1 MMEER
6 AKQQGYRNGL
16 QTREGRGLGSVWKS
30 LTAHIGL
37 KRKDPCCL
45 RCTAGAVVQ
54 AGTPHLSVT
63 SVNVISRM
71 CVLWNRWSWE
81 PASPSAGKHATGVQ
95 RARKAVVEGEAGQ
108 RRAVKRPRTATARF
122 PPCCSRKALD
132 VRISLTNVT
141 SAGKQTSQSWSG
153 APTPSR
159 AGPGSLTTATKGQS
173 RTAAPVRCQLRP
185 PLPLPGSSWAR
196 RSFLRASSCA
206 RPSRISKTVS
216 PWASSST

>member
-30 LTAHIGL
+30 LTAHTGL

-141 SAGKQTSQSWSG
+141 SAGKQTSQLVRGSHPPQGWPWLSDH
-153 APTPSR
+153 SHE
-159 AGPGSLTTATKGQS
+159 GPEQDSSTCEMPAEASLTPAGLLLGEEELL
-173 RTAAPVRCQLRP
+173 ACVLMC
-185 PLPLPGSSWAR
+185 
-196 RSFLRASSCA
+196 
-206 RPSRISKTVS
+206 S
-216 PWASSST
+216 PI